1 MKNSVIY
8 IGWINKG
15 KPADCGETVKN
26 QLCIKR
32 LQELGVHCRQ
42 IDFKNWKRHPW
53 VFAQLLGDLLFH
65 KDETIIMSTSPKNV
79 YPMMKL
85 MKKLNWK
92 QNLVHW
98 VIGGSFGEKVKKGI
112 YKSDIISQANFTLVE
127 SDLMVEQ
134 LEECGVKGVKQVSNF
149 KPINYYPEK
158 QTQNNKPFKFVFLS
172 RIMPEKGCDYILEA
186 VKQLNVQ
193 GLENAFV
200 VDFYGKVDEKY
211 KDIFERKINSI
222 ENANY
227 QGFLDL
233 NTHQGYDKLGEYNMM
248 LFPTYWKGE
257 GFAGIFIDAFIA
269 GLPIIATE
277 WAHNKTFLEEN
288 KTAVFIPTHNIV
300 ALEKTMKECIDGK
313 YDITSMLK
321 AAQQEAEKYNISNV
335 ITKDLLKEIGV
346 I

>member
-1 MKNSVIY
+1 
-8 IGWINKG
+8 
-15 KPADCGETVKN
+15 
-26 QLCIKR
+26 
-32 LQELGVHCRQ
+32 
-42 IDFKNWKRHPW
+42 
-53 VFAQLLGDLLFH
+53 
-65 KDETIIMSTSPKNV
+65 
-79 YPMMKL
+79 
-85 MKKLNWK
+85 
-92 QNLVHW
+92 
-98 VIGGSFGEKVKKGI
+98 
-112 YKSDIISQANFTLVE
+112 
-127 SDLMVEQ
+127 MVEQ

-300 ALEKTMKECIDGK
+300 ALEKTMKACIDGK
-313 YDITSMLK
+313 YDITSMSK